1 MWLGAEERS
10 HAAHE
15 HQFPLLQTLS
25 PRCQAPAEGSG
36 EGGCSRGGRA
46 LVGLTYSSVA
56 QVQISPASGSALH
69 KHGCRR
75 DE

>member
-36 EGGCSRGGRA
+36 GGGAPGA
-46 LVGLTYSSVA
+46 AELLW
-56 QVQISPASGSALH
+56 ASLIH
-69 KHGCRR
+69 L
-75 DE
+75 